1 MADTTSASLSPTS
14 PASDELPFPPELRH
28 RKVRSLASEGAA
40 GGVDTGEDTSD
51 TDALPQAPVDLK
63 QASDAT
69 TDALDNAI
77 KDLPPRWRNWIVR
90 GLSSF
95 ILIFGFGMI
104 IYMGP
109 LALVALIF
117 VIQIKCYHELITIA
131 YSVYRSY
138 DLPWFRI
145 NSWYFL
151 FSSNYYFYG
160 ESTIDY
166 FGMLLR
172 KSNYLDPFV
181 RFHRII
187 SFLLYCVGFVGF
199 VLSLKKRHYLK
210 QFIMFGWTH
219 VTLLIVIA
227 QSQLIVQNIFE
238 GLIWFLLPVSIIIFN
253 DIMAYVF
260 GFFFGKTPLIKLSPK
275 KTWEGFIGG
284 FVSTLIFGILFS
296 QVLLQYEHFLCPF
309 TYNEEEQRLMT
320 ECERAPVFRQTTYQ
334 LPTFLTPVSWVVGNR
349 DGTIDFYPFQ
359 IHALL
364 FSVFGSLIG
373 PFGGFF
379 ASGFKRAFK
388 IKDFADTIPGH
399 GGFMDRFDCQL
410 IMGSF
415 VHVYYSSFIR
425 AADPRK
431 LLLSILALKP
441 DEQFLIFNVLKDQL
455 RQRGLLPDPEVLPMQ
470 ILEDVVGESA
480 SAGIET
486 GPEVDTPEAPVGF

>member
-1 MADTTSASLSPTS
+1 MASSET
-14 PASDELPFPPELRH
+14 PAEDGLRH
-28 RKVRSLASEGAA
+28 RHLRLPTEAA
-40 GGVDTGEDTSD
+40 AADTGDDASD
-51 TDALPQAPVDLK
+51 VDCLPQAPDNLP
-63 QASDAT
+63 QATDAT
-69 TDALDNAI
+69 TEALDNAI

-90 GLSSF
+90 GISSW
-95 ILIFGFGMI
+95 ILIFGFGGI
-104 IYMGP
+104 IYLGP
-109 LALVALIF
+109 LALVLLIL
-117 VIQIKCYHELITIA
+117 VIQVKCYHELITIA

-138 DLPWFRI
+138 NLPWFRI
-145 NSWYFL
+145 LSWYFL

-172 KSNYLDPFV
+172 KQYYLEPFV
-181 RFHRII
+181 RFHRVI
-187 SFLLYCVGFVGF
+187 SFLLYCIGFVGF

-219 VTLLIVIA
+219 VTLLMVIA

-253 DIMAYVF
+253 DIMAYMW

-284 FVSTLIFGILFS
+284 FASTLVFGVLFS
-296 QVLLQYEHFLCPF
+296 QVLLRYEHFLCPF
-309 TYNEEEQRLMT
+309 TYNETEQRLMT
-320 ECERAPVFRQTTYQ
+320 ECDRAAVFRVATYNLPTCLKPVF
-334 LPTFLTPVSWVVGNR
+334 WVFGNR
-349 DGTIDFYPFQ
+349 DGTVDMYPFQ
-359 IHALL
+359 LHALV

-441 DEQFLIFNVLKDQL
+441 DEQLVIFNVLKDHL
-455 RQRGLLPDPEVLPMQ
+455 VQRGLLPDLPAPTQGDEVTISSEVTGSPA
-470 ILEDVVGESA
+470 IDPANTA
-480 SAGIET
+480 SQVPSGL
-486 GPEVDTPEAPVGF
+486 